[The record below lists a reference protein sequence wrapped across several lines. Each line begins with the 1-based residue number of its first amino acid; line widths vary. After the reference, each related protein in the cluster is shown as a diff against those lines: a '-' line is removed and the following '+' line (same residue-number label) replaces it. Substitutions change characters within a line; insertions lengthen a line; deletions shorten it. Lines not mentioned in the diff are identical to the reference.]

1 MDFIYIIDTY
11 QEEFININ
19 YLPVKYLCGN
29 AKNGQ
34 RFIRMGLLQGRGKSG
49 ARVQNAP
56 SILGNLQQ
64 AVEYEKKN
72 DN

>member
-1 MDFIYIIDTY
+1 MLFNSI
-11 QEEFININ
+11 EFT
-19 YLPVKYLCGN
+19 KQGW
-29 AKNGQ
+29 GQ
-34 RFIRMGLLQGRGKSG
+34 SG
-49 ARVQNAP
+49 ARVQSAP